1 MKVALVI
8 PVWND
13 PEGLMRLLVQ
23 AQELAWV
30 SQIVVADD
38 ASDPPCGPGMAGLPA
53 AVAADTRLL
62 WLRSDTRRGPGNARN
77 HGLDHVTAEHVLFFD
92 SDDLFLPAMTDLM
105 QALGGRLFD
114 FCLFR
119 HVDSRTRGTSCPG
132 PMPYDEALWQEA
144 GAIEPPAPLR
154 PGAEIRLCGLS
165 AYPWNKIYRTAFLR
179 EHAIRCTPITVHE
192 DIELHWLSF
201 LHGRDILVSRHAGC
215 YHVVREAGDRLTN
228 RRDKVRLEVFAGLDA
243 VQAALRQ
250 HPRGPDF
257 MAPFTDFTLQLFDW
271 ISATIE
277 PGLQAEF
284 ADRARRHLRDT
295 LPEPAFT
302 LLALRA
308 PALAGRVIRR
318 IWGTS
323 CD

>member
-1 MKVALVI
+1 MQVALVI

-13 PEGLMRLLVQ
+13 PEGLVRLLVQ

-53 AVAADTRLL
+53 AVAADARLL
-62 WLRSDTRRGPGNARN
+62 WLRSDTRRGPGHGRN
-77 HGLDHVTAEHVLFFD
+77 HALDHVTAEHVLFFD

-105 QALGGRLFD
+105 QALDGRRFD

-119 HVDSRTRGTSCPG
+119 HVDSRTRGTSSPG
-132 PMPYDEALWQEA
+132 PMPDDEALWQEA
-144 GAIEPPAPLR
+144 GATEPPAPLR
-154 PGAEIRLCGLS
+154 PGAETRLCGLA

-179 EHAIRCTPITVHE
+179 AHAIRCTPITVHE

-215 YHVVREAGDRLTN
+215 EHVVHEAGDRLTN
-228 RRDKVRLEVFAGLDA
+228 RRGRIRLEAFTGLDA

-257 MAPFTDFTLQLFDW
+257 LAPFTDFTLRLFDW
-271 ISATIE
+271 ISAMIE
-277 PGLQAEF
+277 PELQAEF

-295 LPEPAFT
+295 LPEAAFT
-302 LLALRA
+302 LLALRD